1 MIEHSIE
8 HRTVWSLWKAVVSVQ
23 YEHITTNRE
32 LTDFC
37 EAISEADTIAFD
49 TEFVSEDSY
58 RPHLC
63 LIQVSAAGRLAMI
76 DAITITDMNPFWEL
90 LATPGHETIVH
101 AGRQEVCFCLHAIG
115 KRLYRL
121 FDTQIAAGMVG
132 LEYPA
137 AYSTLVAKLLRK
149 TLGKGETRTDWR
161 RRPLSDRQVD
171 YALRD
176 VAYLERVRDVLMGRL
191 NELGRVEWLESEV
204 DRWQSNVET
213 AEFRERWRS
222 VSGATRLQPRA
233 LAIVRALWRWR
244 DAEAE
249 RQNRPP
255 KRLLRDDLIVELAKR
270 GLSDIQQIGNLR
282 GMHRRGK
289 QQYLTSIGKCIA
301 EAVALPDEQC
311 PQRPRRTMGRPQLN
325 VLGQFLSTALGS
337 VCRERNVAPSLVGT
351 VQDVRDLVAY
361 RLNLG
366 QQSDGERPALACGWR
381 SEVVGGT
388 IDELL
393 AGKLAVR
400 VTDALAEQP
409 LSFEPT
415 TTED

>member
-1 MIEHSIE
+1 MIERSSE
-8 HRTVWSLWKAVVSVQ
+8 HRTHWSFWKAVASVQ
-23 YEHITTNRE
+23 YEHITTNPE
-32 LTDFC
+32 LTRFC
-37 EAISEADTIAFD
+37 EAISEAETIAFD

-63 LIQVSAAGRLAMI
+63 LIQVAAAGRLAMI
-76 DAITITDMNPFWEL
+76 DAITIKDMKPFWEL
-90 LATPGHETIVH
+90 LAAPGHQTVVH
-101 AGRQEVCFCLHAIG
+101 AGRQEVCFCLHAAG
-115 KRLYRL
+115 KGLNQL

-161 RRPLSDRQVD
+161 RRPLSERQID

-176 VAYLERVRDVLMGRL
+176 VAYLEQIRDMLMERL
-191 NELGRVEWLESEV
+191 KELGRVEWLEVEV
-204 DRWQSNVET
+204 DRWQSSVEA

-222 VSGATRLQPRA
+222 VSGTNKLQPRA

-244 DAEAE
+244 EAEAE
-249 RQNRPP
+249 KQNRPP

-270 GLSDIQQIGNLR
+270 GSSDVQQISNLR

-289 QQYLTSIGKCIA
+289 QQYLASIGECVA
-301 EAVALPDEQC
+301 EAAALPDEQC
-311 PQRPRRTMGRPQLN
+311 PQRPRRTTGRPQLN

-366 QQSDGERPALACGWR
+366 PQTDGERPALACGWR

-388 IDELL
+388 IDDLL
-393 AGKLAVR
+393 AGKLAIR

-415 TTED
+415 AIED

>member
-1 MIEHSIE
+1 M
-8 HRTVWSLWKAVVSVQ
+8 Q
-23 YEHITTNRE
+23 YEHITTHRE
-32 LTDFC
+32 LTRFC
-37 EAISEADTIAFD
+37 EAISEANTIAFD

-63 LIQVSAAGRLAMI
+63 LVQVSAADRLAMI
-76 DAITITDMNPFWEL
+76 DAITIEDLTPFWEL
-90 LATPGHETIVH
+90 LTAPGHETIVH
-101 AGRQEVCFCLHAIG
+101 AGRQEVCFCLHAVG
-115 KRLYRL
+115 KRLHQL

-137 AYSTLVAKLLRK
+137 AYSTLVAKLVGK

-176 VAYLERVRDVLMGRL
+176 VSYLAQIRDVLTSKL
-191 NELGRVEWLESEV
+191 EELGRVEWLAAEV
-204 DRWQSNVET
+204 DRWQSGIET
-213 AEFRERWRS
+213 AEFRERWRN
-222 VSGATRLQPRA
+222 VSGISRLQPRA

-244 DAEAE
+244 ETEAE
-249 RQNRPP
+249 KQNRPP
-255 KRLLRDDLIVELAKR
+255 KRVLRDDLMVELAKR
-270 GLSDIQQIGNLR
+270 GVSEVQQIGDIR

-289 QQYLTSIGKCIA
+289 QQYLASISECIA
-301 EAVALPDEQC
+301 EAAALPDGQC
-311 PQRPRRTMGRPQLN
+311 PQRPRRTTSRPQLN

-337 VCRERNVAPSLVGT
+337 VCRARHVAPSLVGT

-361 RLNLG
+361 RLNLYPS
-366 QQSDGERPALACGWR
+366 SDGDLPALACGWR
-381 SEVVGGT
+381 SEVVGRT

-393 AGKLAVR
+393 AGKIAVR

-409 LSFEPT
+409 LTFEPIET
-415 TTED
+415 KD